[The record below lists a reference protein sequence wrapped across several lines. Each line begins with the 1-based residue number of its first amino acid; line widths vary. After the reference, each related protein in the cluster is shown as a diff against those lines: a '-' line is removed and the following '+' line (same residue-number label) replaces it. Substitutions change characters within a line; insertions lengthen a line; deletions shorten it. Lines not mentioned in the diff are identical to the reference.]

1 MCQARVGKGVEV
13 NQVRAPS
20 AAAPHAART
29 SSSGDLPPED
39 FGLRVTGAVSSTL
52 DMIRLEDFFVN
63 EASKV
68 SGRCGWIVRDCAGCD
83 DDDEAKTRKSRNG
96 GVVFIFTETVIH
108 CRRNC

>member
-1 MCQARVGKGVEV
+1 M
-13 NQVRAPS
+13 RAPS

-68 SGRCGWIVRDCAGCD
+68 SGRCGGLCGTAQIVMMMTRQNSQI
-83 DDDEAKTRKSRNG
+83 AKRWCG
-96 GVVFIFTETVIH
+96 FYFHG
-108 CRRNC
+108 NCNTLSPKLLRAPCPSALL